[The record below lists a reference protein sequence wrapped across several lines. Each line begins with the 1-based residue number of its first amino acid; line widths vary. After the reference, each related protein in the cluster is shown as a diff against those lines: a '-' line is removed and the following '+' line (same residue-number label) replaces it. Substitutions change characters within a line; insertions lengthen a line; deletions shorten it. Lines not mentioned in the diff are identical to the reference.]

1 MFGKYFQIINI
12 LHFINNKMK
21 VKDCEK
27 SSKFEIEWVD
37 TEWKIIC
44 KFKFEISRNN
54 SISPALT
61 HQN

>member
-1 MFGKYFQIINI
+1 
-12 LHFINNKMK
+12 MK
-21 VKDCEK
+21 IKDCEK
-27 SSKFEIEWVD
+27 SSKFEIECVD

-54 SISPALT
+54 PIGPALT